1 MTIENTIETTIETT
15 IEIEAIRAFT
25 DNYIWAIHDGRH
37 CVIVDPGEASGP
49 LRFLAGRGLELTGLL
64 LTHHH
69 ADHIGGV
76 DELRASHPAPA
87 WGPADPRMPRDM
99 HVVGEGDKVN
109 METPGLG
116 FSVIETPGHTSSHIA
131 FFGHGMLFCG
141 DTLFSAGCGRLFEG
155 TPEQMQRSIDKL
167 AALPDRTRVYCA
179 HEYTA
184 ANCAFARRVEPG
196 NTALLD
202 RCRRVD
208 ELRKADRITLPSTIG
223 DEKSFNPF
231 MRTREPAV
239 IRAAAGHEPGHP
251 DSAAGVFGAI
261 RRWKDSA

>member
-1 MTIENTIETTIETT
+1 MTIEKTIDRP

-37 CVIVDPGEASGP
+37 CVIIDPGEASGP
-49 LRFLAGRGLELTGLL
+49 LRFLRERGLELTGLL

-76 DELRASHPAPA
+76 NELRASHPAPA
-87 WGPADPRMPRDM
+87 WGPADPRMPGDM
-99 HVVGEGDKVN
+99 HVVGEGDEVRIDA
-109 METPGLG
+109 PDLD
-116 FSVIETPGHTSSHIA
+116 FSVIETPGHTCSHIA
-131 FFGHGMLFCG
+131 FHGNGTLFCG

-167 AALPDRTRVYCA
+167 LALPDETRMYCA

-184 ANCAFARRVEPG
+184 ANCTFARQVEPD

-202 RCRRVD
+202 RCRQVD
-208 ELRKADRITLPSTIG
+208 ELRKNDRITLPSTIG
-223 DEKSFNPF
+223 EERSFNPF
-231 MRTREPAV
+231 MRTREPGV
-239 IRAAAGHEPGHP
+239 IRAAVEREPDCT
-251 DSAAGVFGAI
+251 DSAVAVFGVI
-261 RRWKDSA
+261 RRWKDAA